1 MLILYPQIDK
11 FLHFCLSLFHA
22 SLILLLTWSAQQ
34 TSHFT
39 WYCPHSL
46 ELLPMVVTVHV
57 IRMSDI
63 YRLFALLHS
72 LHYFHFCFH
81 HYCLVLGSRTS
92 CITTAFA
99 LACRRP
105 GLELKILYYIVLYSK
120 VHKSTTTSRRC
131 MHMIMYARH
140 VNSRDWTCECTFASL
155 KVCNLKICIK
165 GLTVFLYLLVGLI

>member
-1 MLILYPQIDK
+1 MVWWWLPILSYSYFQNVT
-11 FLHFCLSLFHA
+11 
-22 SLILLLTWSAQQ
+22 LTV
-34 TSHFT
+34 
-39 WYCPHSL
+39 CPHSL
-46 ELLPMVVTVHV
+46 ELVPMVVTVHV

-63 YRLFALLHS
+63 YHLFALLHS

-131 MHMIMYARH
+131 IHMIMYARH
-140 VNSRDWTCECTFASL
+140 VNLRGSSP
-155 KVCNLKICIK
+155 I
-165 GLTVFLYLLVGLI
+165 